1 MLKVSLRLILIF
13 SLSLS
18 LYAQKKSHIIKGSV
32 IDSIGLV
39 IDANIINLNTKDGTF
54 ANDFGRFKIRVRLGD
69 TLLISS
75 VQHYTKKHI
84 VKKEEFNSKKV
95 SIQLT
100 TNSYE
105 LDEVVLKENNLS
117 KRLAIDAKKR
127 KKDLSEKKAD
137 EFKKILE
144 EAPKAGV
151 TKSIGSQPEDRGL
164 AGEITRRV
172 DPTKSF
178 RGFGF
183 GFGLGKRKNKTKIK
197 ISKLNEKNRFHNNVI
212 KKVTLDFFKTLKIPK
227 NLITH
232 FLSNCDE
239 IKIKELLRND
249 KTLELMKYLKKVS
262 NRYLNKRLIENKQ

>member
-1 MLKVSLRLILIF
+1 MLKVSLSLILIF

-18 LYAQKKSHIIKGSV
+18 LYGQKKSRIIKGSV
-32 IDSIGLV
+32 KDSIGLV
-39 IDANIINLNTKDGTF
+39 IDANIINLNTKYGTF
-54 ANDFGRFKIRVRLGD
+54 ANDFGRFKIRVRIGD

-75 VQHYTKKHI
+75 VLHYTKKY
-84 VKKEEFNSKKV
+84 VVSKEEFNSKKV

-137 EFKKILE
+137 ELKKMLE

-151 TKSIGSQPEDRGL
+151 MNSIGSQPEDRGL
-164 AGEITRRV
+164 AVEITRRV
-172 DPTKSF
+172 DPTKGF
-178 RGFGF
+178 RGIGL

-197 ISKLNEKNRFHNNVI
+197 ISKLNEKNRFHNI
-212 KKVTLDFFKTLKIPK
+212 IIEKVTLDFFKTIKIPK

-239 IKIKELLRND
+239 IKIKELISGD
-249 KTLELMKYLKKVS
+249 KTVELMNYLKKVS
-262 NRYLNKRLIENKQ
+262 IPYLNKRLMENKQ